1 MTRTLIIILASL
13 MLFPFKLNAQNFKP
27 LNEIIMKENF
37 DDLSVRLNIFLRC
50 TSIHNYGSELLAVKF
65 GSKSMAVDEYNRI
78 AYEYAVLAKR
88 EKKKISNPNNIKI
101 TDKKINDSI
110 IKDVSNM
117 VNLYRDDGNK
127 NKLKTGDILIG
138 YISEDLEICKGL
150 GIKFGFIK

>member
-65 GSKSMAVDEYNRI
+65 
-78 AYEYAVLAKR
+78 
-88 EKKKISNPNNIKI
+88 
-101 TDKKINDSI
+101 
-110 IKDVSNM
+110 
-117 VNLYRDDGNK
+117 
-127 NKLKTGDILIG
+127 
-138 YISEDLEICKGL
+138 
-150 GIKFGFIK
+150 